1 MLYFSKSL
9 IKSVSGVKI
18 MQTEKVA
25 VSDVV
30 ENQELN
36 AINQVRKI
44 ISVQENIEK
53 SKELMGSK
61 IIQKGIKRVFDI
73 FVGVIGVILLIP
85 ITIVVYIINKII
97 REDDGPI
104 FYKQTRIGKGG
115 KHFTIYK
122 YRTMIV
128 DADKVLEEYLEQN
141 PDRKKEFEENQKLTN
156 DPRVTKLGK
165 ILRKTSMDEL
175 PQLINMLKGDMSLI
189 GPRPIVD
196 REVELFGDSMP
207 IVHSVR
213 PGITG
218 YWAVNGR
225 STTTYAERV
234 QMERYYAEHFSLWL
248 DIKIFFKTFI
258 AVLKREGAL

>member
-1 MLYFSKSL
+1 
-9 IKSVSGVKI
+9 

-25 VSDVV
+25 METVSDISQ
-30 ENQELN
+30 NQEME

-44 ISVQENIEK
+44 INAQKNIEETK
-53 SKELMGSK
+53 KFFSIKNIE
-61 IIQKGIKRVFDI
+61 KGIKRVFDI
-73 FVGVIGVILLIP
+73 FVGVIGVVLLIP

-97 REDDGPI
+97 KEDDGPI

-128 DADKVLEEYLEQN
+128 DADKVLDEYLEQN
-141 PDRKKEFEENQKLTN
+141 PERKKEFEANQKLTN
-156 DPRVTKLGK
+156 DPRITKLGK

-175 PQLINMLKGDMSLI
+175 PQLINILKGDMSLI

-196 REVELFGDSMP
+196 REVKLFGDSMP

-258 AVLKREGAL
+258 TVLKREGAL

>member
-1 MLYFSKSL
+1 
-9 IKSVSGVKI
+9 

-25 VSDVV
+25 METVSDISQ
-30 ENQELN
+30 NQEME

-44 ISVQENIEK
+44 INAQKNIEETK
-53 SKELMGSK
+53 KFFSIKNIE
-61 IIQKGIKRVFDI
+61 KGIKRVFDI
-73 FVGVIGVILLIP
+73 FVGVIGVVLLIP

-97 REDDGPI
+97 KEDDGPI

-128 DADKVLEEYLEQN
+128 DADKVLDEYLEQN
-141 PDRKKEFEENQKLTN
+141 PERKKEFEANQKLTN
-156 DPRVTKLGK
+156 DPRITKLGK

-175 PQLINMLKGDMSLI
+175 PQLINILKGDMSLI

-225 STTTYAERV
+225 STT
-234 QMERYYAEHFSLWL
+234 L
-248 DIKIFFKTFI
+248 FFM
-258 AVLKREGAL
+258 A

>member
-1 MLYFSKSL
+1 
-9 IKSVSGVKI
+9 

-25 VSDVV
+25 METVSDISQDK
-30 ENQELN
+30 EME

-44 ISVQENIEK
+44 INAQKNIE
-53 SKELMGSK
+53 ETQK
-61 IIQKGIKRVFDI
+61 IFSIKNIEKGIKRVFDI

-85 ITIVVYIINKII
+85 ITIVVYIINKIVK
-97 REDDGPI
+97 EDDGPI
-104 FYKQTRIGKGG
+104 FYKQTRLGKGG

-128 DADKVLEEYLEQN
+128 DADKVLDEYLAQN
-141 PDRKKEFEENQKLTN
+141 PERKKEFEANQKLTN
-156 DPRVTKLGK
+156 DPRITKLGK

-175 PQLINMLKGDMSLI
+175 PQLINILKGDMSLI

-258 AVLKREGAL
+258 TVLKREGAL

>member
-1 MLYFSKSL
+1 
-9 IKSVSGVKI
+9 

-25 VSDVV
+25 METVSDISQ
-30 ENQELN
+30 NQEME

-44 ISVQENIEK
+44 INAQKNIEETK
-53 SKELMGSK
+53 KFFSIKNIE
-61 IIQKGIKRVFDI
+61 KGIKRVFDI
-73 FVGVIGVILLIP
+73 FVGVIGVVLLIP

-97 REDDGPI
+97 KEDDGPI

-128 DADKVLEEYLEQN
+128 DADKVLDEYLEQN
-141 PDRKKEFEENQKLTN
+141 PERKKEFEANQKLTN
-156 DPRVTKLGK
+156 DPRITKLGK

-175 PQLINMLKGDMSLI
+175 PQLINILKGDMSLI

-258 AVLKREGAL
+258 TVLKREGAL